1 MKGNPGAKTRF
12 EWGGGGKSLLSTD
25 ELYVNLLDRALEFKV
40 YLLELQLD

>member
-1 MKGNPGAKTRF
+1 MKGNPGAKTLF
-12 EWGGGGKSLLSTD
+12 EWGKKKSLLSTD